1 MNASSFTVGFRVV
14 GPLDGPRR
22 RIHHPTAFDAYRM
35 CDPRAV
41 NGEEAYLSA
50 FCFDAAFSEH
60 LAATGSTKGFSG
72 ATWAPLIYFDVDRD
86 RIDEAFDDTKKL
98 VNSLVERHAVSPECL
113 LVFFSGSKGFHA
125 ALPTELFSPSP
136 MEGFHRITRE
146 FAQQIAEQANVLIDT
161 GVYDPVR
168 AFRAPSSRH
177 PKTGLF
183 KRVLPAE
190 KLGAMTADD
199 CLTLALKPEPF
210 DWPVVD
216 GAPDTLAA
224 LWETAAR
231 RVATEAEAS
240 AQRRADIAAGK
251 TKAKLNDL
259 TRRLLAGEP
268 MEKGERHKRIYSAAA
283 NLAELGVPLHA
294 AHELLME
301 VGRDSG
307 LPPNDVFRAI
317 ENGHERAVG
326 PC

>member
-22 RIHHPTAFDAYRM
+22 RIHHPTAFDAYRV

-50 FCFDAAFSEH
+50 FCFDVAFSEH
-60 LAATGSTKGFSG
+60 LAATGSTKGFAG

-86 RIDEAFDDTKKL
+86 SIDEAFDDTKKL
-98 VNSLVERHAVSPECL
+98 VTSLVVNHAVAPECL
-113 LVFFSGSKGFHA
+113 LVFFSGSKGFHT
-125 ALPTELFSPSP
+125 ALPTRLFAPSP
-136 MEGFHRITRE
+136 AEGFHRITRE

-177 PKTGLF
+177 PKTALF

-210 DWPVVD
+210 DWPAVD
-216 GAPDTLAA
+216 GSPDMLAA
-224 LWETAAR
+224 MWETAAR
-231 RVATEAEAS
+231 TVAAEAEAS

-268 MEKGERHKRIYSAAA
+268 MKKGERHKRIYSAAA

-294 AHELLME
+294 AHELLTE
-301 VGRDSG
+301 LGRDSG

-317 ENGHERAVG
+317 ENGHERAVAG
-326 PC
+326 C